1 MNNVSLIGRL
11 TADPE
16 LRHTQ
21 SGTATTRFSIAVDR
35 RVKTGEERQA
45 DFINIV
51 AWNQRAEMICKY
63 FSKGQRIGITGS
75 IRTGSYTAQ
84 DGSKRY
90 TFEVWAD
97 NIDFCDSKNSSS
109 SSYSNNSYDGGNSY
123 SNRQSYRQ
131 ESASAPSYSNGSNDD
146 FADNMPTD
154 EDLPF

>member
-21 SGTATTRFSIAVDR
+21 SGVATTRFSIAVDR

-84 DGSKRY
+84 DGTKRY

-97 NIDFCDSKNSSS
+97 NIDFCDSKKTTLYFPSSVRNTANSNVVFLSS
-109 SSYSNNSYDGGNSY
+109 LY
-123 SNRQSYRQ
+123 
-131 ESASAPSYSNGSNDD
+131 
-146 FADNMPTD
+146 
-154 EDLPF
+154 